1 MLHFPDLE
9 PQPKHLKDPRI
20 FAKLK
25 KKVQTRIQDLTKG
38 DFQVKIIDYGL
49 ALHVEPG
56 HLGLTP
62 CGTVNLIAPEQFESG
77 YDSRVDVWGLG
88 LITYM
93 LLTGRLMFQSAEELK
108 KGTWPLT
115 NLDCSVE
122 LVRFISETVVY
133 DREKRPFPDKVKD
146 HPYFSVD
153 VDKAPKIR
161 SRLHFLSPLKLESF
175 GSHIEPT
182 YL

>member
-1 MLHFPDLE
+1 MIP
-9 PQPKHLKDPRI
+9 
-20 FAKLK
+20 
-25 KKVQTRIQDLTKG
+25 
-38 DFQVKIIDYGL
+38 
-49 ALHVEPG
+49 
-56 HLGLTP
+56 
-62 CGTVNLIAPEQFESG
+62 G

-93 LLTGRLMFQSAEELK
+93 LLTARMMFQSEEQLK
-108 KGTWPLT
+108 KGTWQLT
-115 NLDCSVE
+115 NLDCSAE

-153 VDKAPKIR
+153 VDKAPTIR
-161 SRLHFLSPLKLESF
+161 SRLYKLSPLKLESF
-175 GSHIEPT
+175 NYHIEPT